1 MILAIN
7 EKSLLFVAPGP
18 DKSSGDVN
26 GVEMLLPEAIEML
39 EPAEVSACGTE
50 QTVLEKKLI
59 SFIFQ
64 FE

>member
-1 MILAIN
+1 MN
-7 EKSLLFVAPGP
+7 VFVAPGP

-59 SFIFQ
+59 
-64 FE
+64 